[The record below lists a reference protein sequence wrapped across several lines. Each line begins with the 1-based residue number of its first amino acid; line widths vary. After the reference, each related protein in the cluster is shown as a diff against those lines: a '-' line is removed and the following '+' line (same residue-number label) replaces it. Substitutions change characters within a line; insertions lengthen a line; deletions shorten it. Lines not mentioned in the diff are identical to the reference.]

1 MNNQKKRI
9 LALLVAMAFTVGS
22 QAQIFGLGGEAEGS
36 TTRSS
41 SMGVFW
47 NSMNGDGN
55 GGSWNGMNGDG
66 NGGSWNGMNG
76 DGNGGSWNGMNG
88 DGNGGASWNSME
100 DATPVGDGLLLLAVS
115 GVCYAAAKNR
125 RKSKVKKIKN

>member
-1 MNNQKKRI
+1 MNKQKKRI

-36 TTRSS
+36 ATRSNNT
-41 SMGVFW
+41 GAFW
-47 NSMNGDGN
+47 NVMNGDNN
-55 GGSWNGMNGDG
+55 GGLWNGMNGDG
-66 NGGSWNGMNG
+66 NGGQ
-76 DGNGGSWNGMNG
+76 WNGMNG

-100 DATPVGDGLLLLAVS
+100 DATPLGDGLLLLAVS

-125 RKSKVKKIKN
+125 KKSKIQ

>member
-9 LALLVAMAFTVGS
+9 LALFVAMAFTVGS

-36 TTRSS
+36 ATRSNNP
-41 SMGVFW
+41 GLFW
-47 NSMNGDGN
+47 NGMDGGGNN
-55 GGSWNGMNGDG
+55 GGLWNGMNGG
-66 NGGSWNGMNG
+66 GNNGGQWN
-76 DGNGGSWNGMNG
+76 DMNG

-115 GVCYAAAKNR
+115 GMCYAAAKNR

>member
-1 MNNQKKRI
+1 MDKQKKRI

-22 QAQIFGLGGEAEGS
+22 QAQVFGLGGEAEGS
-36 TTRSS
+36 ATRSNNP
-41 SMGVFW
+41 GLFW
-47 NSMNGDGN
+47 NGMDGGGNN
-55 GGSWNGMNGDG
+55 GGLWNGMNGG
-66 NGGSWNGMNG
+66 GNNGGQ
-76 DGNGGSWNGMNG
+76 WNGMNG

-100 DATPVGDGLLLLAVS
+100 DATPLGDGLLLLAVS

>member
-22 QAQIFGLGGEAEGS
+22 QAQVFGLGGEAEGPA
-36 TTRSS
+36 TRSNNP
-41 SMGVFW
+41 GLFW
-47 NSMNGDGN
+47 IGMDGGGNN
-55 GGSWNGMNGDG
+55 GGLWNGMNGG
-66 NGGSWNGMNG
+66 GNNGGQWNGMNG
-76 DGNGGSWNGMNG
+76 G
-88 DGNGGASWNSME
+88 GNGGASWNSME

-115 GVCYAAAKNR
+115 GMCYAAAKNR

>member
-22 QAQIFGLGGEAEGS
+22 QAQIFGLGDEAEGS
-36 TTRSS
+36 ATRSNNT
-41 SMGVFW
+41 GAFW
-47 NSMNGDGN
+47 NVMNGDNNGGLWNVMNGDGN
-55 GGSWNGMNGDG
+55 GGQ
-66 NGGSWNGMNG
+66 
-76 DGNGGSWNGMNG
+76 WNGMNG

-100 DATPVGDGLLLLAVS
+100 DATPLGDGLLLLAVS

-125 RKSKVKKIKN
+125 KKSKIQ

>member
-1 MNNQKKRI
+1 MNKQKKRI

-22 QAQIFGLGGEAEGS
+22 QAQVFGLGGEAEGS
-36 TTRSS
+36 ATRSNNP
-41 SMGVFW
+41 GLFW
-47 NSMNGDGN
+47 NGMDGGGNN
-55 GGSWNGMNGDG
+55 GGLWNGMNGG
-66 NGGSWNGMNG
+66 GNNGGQWN
-76 DGNGGSWNGMNG
+76 DMNG

-115 GVCYAAAKNR
+115 GMCYAAAKNR

>member
-22 QAQIFGLGGEAEGS
+22 QAQVFGLGGEAEGPA
-36 TTRSS
+36 TRSNNP
-41 SMGVFW
+41 GLFW
-47 NSMNGDGN
+47 IGMDGGGNN
-55 GGSWNGMNGDG
+55 GGQWNGMNGG
-66 NGGSWNGMNG
+66 GNNGGQWNGMNG
-76 DGNGGSWNGMNG
+76 G
-88 DGNGGASWNSME
+88 GNGGASWNSME

-115 GVCYAAAKNR
+115 GMCYAAAKNR

>member
-22 QAQIFGLGGEAEGS
+22 QAQVFGLGGEAEGS
-36 TTRSS
+36 ATRSNNP
-41 SMGVFW
+41 GLFW
-47 NSMNGDGN
+47 NGMDGGGNN
-55 GGSWNGMNGDG
+55 GGLWNGMNGG
-66 NGGSWNGMNG
+66 GNNGGQWNGM
-76 DGNGGSWNGMNG
+76 DGG
-88 DGNGGASWNSME
+88 GNGGASWNSME

-115 GVCYAAAKNR
+115 GMCYAAAKNR

>member
-22 QAQIFGLGGEAEGS
+22 QAQVFGLGGEAEGS
-36 TTRSS
+36 ATRSNNP
-41 SMGVFW
+41 GLF
-47 NSMNGDGN
+47 
-55 GGSWNGMNGDG
+55 WNGMNGG
-66 NGGSWNGMNG
+66 GNNGGQWNGMNG
-76 DGNGGSWNGMNG
+76 GGNNGGQWNGMNG

-125 RKSKVKKIKN
+125 RKSKVKKIKD

>member
-22 QAQIFGLGGEAEGS
+22 QAQVFGLGGEAEGS
-36 TTRSS
+36 ATRSNNP
-41 SMGVFW
+41 GLFW
-47 NSMNGDGN
+47 IGMDGGGNN
-55 GGSWNGMNGDG
+55 GGQWNGMNGG
-66 NGGSWNGMNG
+66 GNNGGQWNGMNG
-76 DGNGGSWNGMNG
+76 G
-88 DGNGGASWNSME
+88 GNGGASWNSME

-115 GVCYAAAKNR
+115 GMCYAAAKNR

>member
-1 MNNQKKRI
+1 MDKQKKRI

-36 TTRSS
+36 ATRSS
-41 SMGVFW
+41 SMGVF
-47 NSMNGDGN
+47 
-55 GGSWNGMNGDG
+55 
-66 NGGSWNGMNG
+66 WNGMNG

-88 DGNGGASWNSME
+88 DGNGGALWNGME
-100 DATPVGDGLLLLAVS
+100 DATPLGDGLLLLAVS

>member
-1 MNNQKKRI
+1 MINQKKRI

-36 TTRSS
+36 ATRSNNP
-41 SMGVFW
+41 GLFW
-47 NSMNGDGN
+47 NGMDGGGNN
-55 GGSWNGMNGDG
+55 GGLWNGMNGG
-66 NGGSWNGMNG
+66 GNNGGQ
-76 DGNGGSWNGMNG
+76 WNGMNG

-100 DATPVGDGLLLLAVS
+100 DATPLGDGLLLLAVS

-125 RKSKVKKIKN
+125 KKSKIQ

>member
-1 MNNQKKRI
+1 MNKQKKRI

-22 QAQIFGLGGEAEGS
+22 QAQVFGLGGEAEGS
-36 TTRSS
+36 ATRS
-41 SMGVFW
+41 
-47 NSMNGDGN
+47 NGSDLFN
-55 GGSWNGMNGDG
+55 GMIGSSWND
-66 NGGSWNGMNG
+66 
-76 DGNGGSWNGMNG
+76 MNG

-125 RKSKVKKIKN
+125 KKSKIQ

>member
-22 QAQIFGLGGEAEGS
+22 QAQVFGLGGEAEGPA
-36 TTRSS
+36 TRSNNP
-41 SMGVFW
+41 GLF
-47 NSMNGDGN
+47 
-55 GGSWNGMNGDG
+55 WNGMNGG
-66 NGGSWNGMNG
+66 GNNGGLWNGMNG
-76 DGNGGSWNGMNG
+76 GGNNGGQWNGMNG
-88 DGNGGASWNSME
+88 GGNGGASWNSME

-115 GVCYAAAKNR
+115 GMCYAAAKNR

>member
-1 MNNQKKRI
+1 MNNQKKGI

-36 TTRSS
+36 ATRSNNP
-41 SMGVFW
+41 GLFW
-47 NSMNGDGN
+47 IGMDGGGNN
-55 GGSWNGMNGDG
+55 GGLWNGMNGG
-66 NGGSWNGMNG
+66 GNNGGQWNGMNG
-76 DGNGGSWNGMNG
+76 G
-88 DGNGGASWNSME
+88 GNGGASWNSME

-115 GVCYAAAKNR
+115 GMCYAAAKNR

>member
-1 MNNQKKRI
+1 MNKQKKRI

-22 QAQIFGLGGEAEGS
+22 QAQVFGLGGEAEGS
-36 TTRSS
+36 ATRSNNP
-41 SMGVFW
+41 GLFW
-47 NSMNGDGN
+47 NGMDGGGNN
-55 GGSWNGMNGDG
+55 GGLWNGMNGG
-66 NGGSWNGMNG
+66 GNNGGQWNGMNG
-76 DGNGGSWNGMNG
+76 G
-88 DGNGGASWNSME
+88 GNGGASWNSME

>member
-1 MNNQKKRI
+1 MNKQKKRI

-36 TTRSS
+36 ATRSNNT
-41 SMGVFW
+41 GAFW
-47 NSMNGDGN
+47 NVMNGDNNGGLWNVMNGDGN
-55 GGSWNGMNGDG
+55 GGQWNGMNGG
-66 NGGSWNGMNG
+66 
-76 DGNGGSWNGMNG
+76 
-88 DGNGGASWNSME
+88 GNGGASWNSME